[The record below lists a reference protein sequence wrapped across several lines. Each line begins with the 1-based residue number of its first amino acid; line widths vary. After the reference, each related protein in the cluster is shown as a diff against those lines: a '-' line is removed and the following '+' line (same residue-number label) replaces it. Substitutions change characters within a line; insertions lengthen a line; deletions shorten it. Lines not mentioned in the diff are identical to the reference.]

1 MLANINIEDKNYQI
15 DLNQGIDLSFPLN
28 HGEDNPKCFYAPDP
42 NFEPVRTDTFV
53 GSTQEGSPVNFFNV
67 FFNPHGNG
75 THTECVGH
83 IAKEKYLINE
93 CLKDFFLL
101 AKLIDIKVEKLE
113 NGDFRISEAM
123 LRKKVKPNENRALI
137 IVSDIYAHFEG
148 RDFSGLNPPYFEPKA
163 IAYLRDCGIEHLLTD
178 FPSVDRELDDGKL
191 EAHKLF
197 WDYPENIRKN
207 CTITELIFV
216 KKGIKEGIYLLN
228 MQVTNL
234 SLDAA
239 PSRPIIYKLNP
250 I

>member
-1 MLANINIEDKNYQI
+1 MLATINVEDTNYQI

-28 HGEDNPKCFYAPDP
+28 AGKDNPKCFYAPDP
-42 NFEPVRTDTFV
+42 NFQPVRTDTFV

-93 CLKDFFLL
+93 CLKDTFLL
-101 AKLIDIKVEKLE
+101 VKLIHIKVEKLA

-123 LRKKVKPNENRALI
+123 LKKKVSPNENSALI
-137 IVSDIYAHFEG
+137 IVSDIYDHFDG
-148 RDFSGLNPPYFEPKA
+148 KDFSGLNPPYFEPAA

-178 FPSVDRELDDGKL
+178 FPSVDREKDDGKL

-197 WDYPENIRKN
+197 WNYPENIRKN

>member
-1 MLANINIEDKNYQI
+1 MLASIKIDNKNYYI
-15 DLNQGIDLSFPLN
+15 NLNKGIDLSFPIN
-28 HGEDNPKCFYAPDP
+28 HGKDNPKCFYAPDP

-93 CLKDFFLL
+93 CLKESFFL
-101 AKLIDIKVEKLE
+101 AKLIQIEVEKLN
-113 NGDFRISEAM
+113 NGDFRISEEM
-123 LRKKVKPNENRALI
+123 LKKNVKPNENKALI
-137 IVSDIYAHFEG
+137 IVSDIYAHFSEK
-148 RDFSGLNPPYFEPKA
+148 DFSGVNPPYFEPA
-163 IAYLRDCGIEHLLTD
+163 ALAYLRACGIEHLLTD
-178 FPSVDRELDDGKL
+178 FPSVDRAEDDGKL

-197 WDYPENIRKN
+197 WDYPENIRQN

-239 PSRPIIYKLNP
+239 PSRPIIYELNP

>member
-1 MLANINIEDKNYQI
+1 MLVGIHIDGTNYQV
-15 DLNQGIDLSFPLN
+15 DLNNGTDLSFPLN
-28 HGEDNPKCFYAPDP
+28 HGTDNPKCFYAPDP
-42 NFEPVRTDTFV
+42 NFEPVKTETFI
-53 GSTQEGSPVNFFNV
+53 GSTASGSPVNFYNV

-83 IAKEKYLINE
+83 IAKEKYHINDCFE
-93 CLKDFFLL
+93 DSFLL
-101 AKLIDIKVEKLE
+101 AKLIALEVEKTSS
-113 NGDFRISEAM
+113 GDFRISKKALE
-123 LRKKVKPNENRALI
+123 KKVKANEQKTLI
-137 IVSDIYAHFEG
+137 IKTNIYDHFDG
-148 RDFSGLNPPYFEPKA
+148 RDFSGKNPPYFEPAA

-178 FPSVDRELDDGKL
+178 FPSVDREEDEGKL

-216 KKGIKEGIYLLN
+216 PKGIKEGIYLLN
-228 MQVTNL
+228 MHIMNL